1 MKEWYRH
8 WQHVDPK
15 LTGDFLV
22 LLFTDFGT
30 LPALFSDQFTVS
42 SAFPELVS
50 SCMKV
55 LRLGLFVQKCIFW
68 RLDANDVTLVVAN
81 CWLYGFVGFRRE
93 GEVSLRDFEA
103 FAQSWWCLADTWM
116 YGSGYSYFTVFTFK
130 LISSNFVNIIMNGSK
145 ETCNK
150 SRCLDDAKMSRCA
163 DGVICCSP
171 LEYRNIFLRTGWGRG
186 QRKDGEASKLWLVS
200 NHEGGSWAFEVFES
214 RVFFSIGSAYLRVQ
228 FEAVLM
234 SNY

>member
-55 LRLGLFVQKCIFW
+55 LRLGLFVQKCIF
-68 RLDANDVTLVVAN
+68 
-81 CWLYGFVGFRRE
+81 
-93 GEVSLRDFEA
+93 
-103 FAQSWWCLADTWM
+103 
-116 YGSGYSYFTVFTFK
+116 
-130 LISSNFVNIIMNGSK
+130 
-145 ETCNK
+145 
-150 SRCLDDAKMSRCA
+150 
-163 DGVICCSP
+163 
-171 LEYRNIFLRTGWGRG
+171 
-186 QRKDGEASKLWLVS
+186 
-200 NHEGGSWAFEVFES
+200 
-214 RVFFSIGSAYLRVQ
+214 
-228 FEAVLM
+228 
-234 SNY
+234 